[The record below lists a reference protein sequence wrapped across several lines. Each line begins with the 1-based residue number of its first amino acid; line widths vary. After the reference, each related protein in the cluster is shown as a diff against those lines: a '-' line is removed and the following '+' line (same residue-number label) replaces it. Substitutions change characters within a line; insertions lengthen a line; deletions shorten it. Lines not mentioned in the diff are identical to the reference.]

1 MENIQEI
8 KHLLGGLE
16 KYGLD
21 EETLQKAFD
30 ETTRHIEKKKII
42 KESKA
47 ITLAE
52 EDFLLLKSNVCP
64 VCDNVFSTMAVKT
77 GKARRMQ
84 PDFDLRPR
92 YECIDV
98 NKYEVIS
105 CRKCG
110 YTALSKDFSH
120 ITPGQVQLIN
130 EGIRK
135 NYKLIDEGFSDFAPG
150 YDISIE
156 RYKLALL
163 NAVVKRA
170 KISEKAYICLKIAW
184 LYRGKIEELIREG
197 ELSPAELS
205 VKLEECKAEE
215 LKFYQNSYD
224 GFIEAR
230 SKELFPIRGMDC
242 NTFEILLAA
251 MSFNLDKLDDSSR
264 FVSTLLVSQSV
275 NRAIKNKALDLKEM
289 ILKRRKEMEEQ

>member
-1 MENIQEI
+1 MDNIQEI

-21 EETLQKAFD
+21 EETVQKAFD
-30 ETTRHIEKKKII
+30 DTTRHIERKKII
-42 KESKA
+42 QEKKA
-47 ITLAE
+47 TSLSE
-52 EDFLLLKSNVCP
+52 EDFLLLKSVVCP
-64 VCDNVFSTMAVKT
+64 ICDNVFSTMTVKT

-98 NKYEVIS
+98 NKYDVIS

-120 ITPGQVQLIN
+120 VTPGQMQLIS
-130 EGIRK
+130 EGVKK
-135 NYKLIDEGFSDFAPG
+135 NYKLIDEGVSDFAPG

-163 NAVVKRA
+163 NAMVKRA
-170 KISEKAYICLKIAW
+170 RVSEKAYICLKIAW
-184 LYRGKIEELIREG
+184 LYRGKIEELIKEG
-197 ELSPAELS
+197 ELSSAELA
-205 VKLEECKAEE
+205 VKLEECKSEE
-215 LKFYQNSYD
+215 IKFYQSAYD

-230 SKELFPIRGMDC
+230 AKESFPIRGMDT

-251 MSFNLDKLDDSSR
+251 MSFNLDKLDDSAH
-264 FVSTLLVSQSV
+264 FVSTLLVSHSV
-275 NRAIKNKALDLKEM
+275 NRAIKNRALDLKEM
-289 ILKRRKEMEEQ
+289 ILERRKEIGEH